1 MSIAAYPISVDPPS
15 AVVVVGEGRVIM
27 LVVVSV
33 EAVIVL
39 VGVAEGA
46 LKVLEVYESTRG

>member
-46 LKVLEVYESTRG
+46 LKVLEVYERTRG